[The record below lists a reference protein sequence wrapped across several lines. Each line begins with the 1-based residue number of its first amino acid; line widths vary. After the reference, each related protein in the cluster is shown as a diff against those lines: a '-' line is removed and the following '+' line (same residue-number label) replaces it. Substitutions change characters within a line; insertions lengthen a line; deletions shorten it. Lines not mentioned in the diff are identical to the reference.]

1 MNKNYTFCKYTEILI
16 DNSVIIKYFESKNVI
31 SIMFV
36 FFLGGCAMIPI
47 PLDTLF
53 QLTRAASGTGY
64 SCWINEIAAKQG
76 ILTHELPAI
85 SKRSNNP
92 ADISRKLNARIA
104 PLGWQIVKK
113 VKTKPNES
121 WAWFLLPIDSE
132 VAE

>member
-1 MNKNYTFCKYTEILI
+1 MKNDCFINIQIKKSDVNHNSICCSCENDFISPETLLQLI
-16 DNSVIIKYFESKNVI
+16 
-31 SIMFV
+31 
-36 FFLGGCAMIPI
+36 
-47 PLDTLF
+47 
-53 QLTRAASGTGY
+53 RAASGTGY
-64 SCWINEIAAKQG
+64 SGWLKEIAAKQG

-92 ADISRKLNARIA
+92 ADISRKLNARIE

>member
-1 MNKNYTFCKYTEILI
+1 
-16 DNSVIIKYFESKNVI
+16 
-31 SIMFV
+31 
-36 FFLGGCAMIPI
+36 MIAI
-47 PLDTLF
+47 PLDTLL
-53 QLTRAASGTGY
+53 QLIRAASGTGY
-64 SCWINEIAAKQG
+64 SGWLKEIAAKQG

-104 PLGWQIVKK
+104 PLGWRIEKK
-113 VKTKPNES
+113 VNTKPNES

>member
-1 MNKNYTFCKYTEILI
+1 
-16 DNSVIIKYFESKNVI
+16 
-31 SIMFV
+31 
-36 FFLGGCAMIPI
+36 MIAI

-64 SCWINEIAAKQG
+64 SCWINEIAFKQG

-92 ADISRKLNARIA
+92 ADISRKLNARII

>member
-1 MNKNYTFCKYTEILI
+1 MNSQ
-16 DNSVIIKYFESKNVI
+16 SVINISMIKIASRHNSAFRGCEYE
-31 SIMFV
+31 FV
-36 FFLGGCAMIPI
+36 

-64 SCWINEIAAKQG
+64 SCWINEIAFKQG

-104 PLGWQIVKK
+104 PLGWRIEKK

>member
-1 MNKNYTFCKYTEILI
+1 MNSDSFINIPMIKSDLCHDLSLRGCEKRFVPPEILA
-16 DNSVIIKYFESKNVI
+16 
-31 SIMFV
+31 
-36 FFLGGCAMIPI
+36 L
-47 PLDTLF
+47 
-53 QLTRAASGTGY
+53 LTRAASGTGY

-92 ADISRKLNARIA
+92 ADISRKLNARII
-104 PLGWQIVKK
+104 PLGWRIEKK
-113 VKTKPNES
+113 VNTKPNES

>member
-1 MNKNYTFCKYTEILI
+1 
-16 DNSVIIKYFESKNVI
+16 
-31 SIMFV
+31 
-36 FFLGGCAMIPI
+36 MIAI
-47 PLDTLF
+47 PLDTLL
-53 QLTRAASGTGY
+53 QLIRAASGTGY
-64 SCWINEIAAKQG
+64 SSWLKEIAAKQG